1 MTNASTLSAAHVLLN
16 CGCGD
21 SNCSS
26 CTIFF
31 PKASCGDDSC
41 SSCVLVIPTSAYGAI
56 VMIVAEDKLFAL
68 QIEAGR
74 VISAVFIA

>member
-1 MTNASTLSAAHVLLN
+1 MIHSQLSLN

-26 CTIFF
+26 CYLFF

-41 SSCVLVIPTSAYGAI
+41 SSCVCVIPTGAHGAI
-56 VMIVAEDKLFAL
+56 VMIAFRDKLFAM

-74 VISAVFIA
+74 VIAAALIV

>member
-1 MTNASTLSAAHVLLN
+1 MIPAQATLVQFLIN

-26 CTIFF
+26 CTMFF

-41 SSCVLVIPTSAYGAI
+41 SSCVCVIPVAQDEALVMLLQSGAA
-56 VMIVAEDKLFAL
+56 VALLLK
-68 QIEAGR
+68 AG
-74 VISAVFIA
+74 VVVAASSITA